1 MDELRIGMIGLDTS
15 HCTAFTELL
24 NNNRN
29 RHHVK
34 GGKVVY
40 AYAGGSQFF
49 SKSHSRVAGFTNKL
63 QKTYGVE
70 IFSSIEQV
78 AEKSDAILLES
89 CDGRQHLEQFQI
101 LAPYGKPVF
110 IDKPFT
116 CSANDAKIIVE
127 LSQKH
132 NSPIYSASSLRYYKG
147 IKEYRHNA
155 AVKSAHFHGPV
166 ELLSDFPGYFWYG
179 VHLAEIGFEIFGQG
193 CQLENIQVSH
203 TENLDT
209 VMCPWSNGRALVL
222 YGYRNYKEHNWGGM
236 LYTHEKKIETTAVD
250 RPPGYAVLLDKIL
263 QFFKNRQSPIDSAE
277 MIEVVALLAE
287 INKKM
292 GI

>member
-15 HCTAFTELL
+15 HCNAFTELL

-34 GGKVVY
+34 GGKVIC
-40 AYAGGSQFF
+40 AYAGGSQAF

-63 QKTYGVE
+63 QNSYGVE
-70 IFSSIEQV
+70 IFPSIEQV

-89 CDGRQHLEQFQI
+89 CDARQHLEQFQI
-101 LAPYGKPVF
+101 VAPYGKPVF

-116 CSANDAKIIVE
+116 CSPEDAKRIVE
-127 LSQKH
+127 LSEKH
-132 NSPIYSASSLRYYKG
+132 NSPIFSASSLRYYKG
-147 IKEYRHNA
+147 VKEFRHSSII
-155 AVKSAHFHGPV
+155 KSANFRGPV
-166 ELLSDFPGYFWYG
+166 ELLPDFPGYFWYG
-179 VHLAEIGFEIFGQG
+179 VHLAEIGFEIFGPG
-193 CQLENIQVSH
+193 CEVEKIQVSH
-203 TENLDT
+203 SENLDT

-222 YGYRNYKEHNWGGM
+222 YGLRNYKEHNWAGS
-236 LYTHEKKIETTAVD
+236 LYTHEKVIETTAID
-250 RPPGYAVLLDKIL
+250 RPPGYAVLLEHVI
-263 QFFKNRQSPIDSAE
+263 QFFKSRQSPISTGE